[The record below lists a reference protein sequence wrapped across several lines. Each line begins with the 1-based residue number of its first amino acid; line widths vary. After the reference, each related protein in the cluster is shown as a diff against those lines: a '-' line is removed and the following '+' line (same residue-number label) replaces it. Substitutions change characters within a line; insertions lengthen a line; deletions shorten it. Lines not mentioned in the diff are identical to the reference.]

1 MLKGM
6 YQIAC
11 SIDCLFLWNPIRSCF
26 VGFFMHIIFQDK
38 QALLCF
44 GFILHFE
51 KYNFD
56 LILVCLLMNFNNIDF
71 VLDCP
76 IFSDQ
81 WSIDFFHSLR
91 LHFLFPSFFEN
102 LILFL
107 NTFFFKEYRIYDSTV
122 LFEWSANLPAQHD
135 RHFFFFFLL
144 IQFIF
149 TLLVLST

>member
-107 NTFFFKEYRIYDSTV
+107 NTFFLKNTGYTTRRSFLNGVLIYRHSMTDT
-122 LFEWSANLPAQHD
+122 
-135 RHFFFFFLL
+135 FFSF
-144 IQFIF
+144 
-149 TLLVLST
+149 SS

>member
-1 MLKGM
+1 
-6 YQIAC
+6 
-11 SIDCLFLWNPIRSCF
+11 
-26 VGFFMHIIFQDK
+26 MHIIFQDK

-51 KYNFD
+51 KFNFD

-91 LHFLFPSFFEN
+91 LHFLFLSFFEN

-107 NTFFFKEYRIYDSTV
+107 NTCFLKNTGYTTRRSFLNGVLIYRHSMTDT
-122 LFEWSANLPAQHD
+122 
-135 RHFFFFFLL
+135 FFLFSLNSVHFYFAGFVDL
-144 IQFIF
+144 IRMDRRGTERSSGSIQYYMYG
-149 TLLVLST
+149 V